1 MKGSTGNLRQL
12 FLAGTASAALF
23 MSTSASAIDVDAGDY
38 QAAPPG
44 TNLGLLYLQHASRD
58 DLNTDIGILRL
69 VHFTEIGGMVADPQ
83 VLIPF
88 GRVDP
93 RGRLAEL
100 DGSSGIGDVIFAST
114 FWPQNDPDRGVWTGF
129 TPYLY
134 VPTGEYD
141 RNKGTLNLGENRWKF
156 NLQVAHVRRLSERF
170 SIDLVGDVMIH
181 GDNKDFGSDGVT
193 RSQDPLYQVQ
203 SWLRYHTS
211 PTSDLRFLVSH
222 VWGGENTFD
231 GVAAGDEARVTK
243 VGIGGSFF
251 VGPKTQIIAIAGRD
265 VSVRDHP
272 DLADGLKENGRVN
285 IRILRIF

>member
-58 DLNTDIGILRL
+58 VLNTDIGILRL

-88 GRVDP
+88 GRLS
-93 RGRLAEL
+93 GRDGLAGE
-100 DGSSGIGDVIFAST
+100 SASGFGDVIFAST

-141 RNKGTLNLGENRWKF
+141 RNNELNLGENRWKF

-181 GDNKDFGSDGVT
+181 GDNKDFGPTGQT
-193 RSQDPLYQVQ
+193 MSQDPLYQAQ
-203 SWLRYHTS
+203 GWLRYHLS

-222 VWGGENTFD
+222 VWGGETSVD
-231 GVAAGDEARVTK
+231 GVDRDDRASTTK
-243 VGIGGSFF
+243 VGFGGSFF

-265 VSVRDHP
+265 TSNQVD
-272 DLADGLKENGRVN
+272 ALKEDGRVN